1 MATPSIKYNW
11 PTFYGNGTDP
21 KGTYQLNVEVNGQ
34 QYEFIPDSVLT
45 KGMVFDDGSGVQ
57 RQYYFPQL
65 LTNETQKQI
74 QDNGI
79 RFDISSSPEAKS
91 VIDQMGATTTGI
103 LMPYGK
109 EGALPFDLGGAK
121 MYDITSVRGPIQGMG
136 NTSEGASYIMPA
148 NGAYGRYIAEDGKIT
163 TLTQTGGRSLL
174 GSVLG
179 GWVDNLTGALGIQ
192 DLATSVN
199 DFFQTDVGKAVKL
212 AALASNLSNI
222 GAQGSGSEVGSVYGP
237 DNIDVGGG
245 FNPAGVA
252 PITAET
258 ITQQIST
265 PASEQIAAEQAAA
278 QASAQQFAA
287 EQAAAQAAQ
296 QEAARIAAE
305 NAAYDQAMQDLANNY
320 VSPQFA
326 TYAAAQGLTFKQA
339 LDATRAGLLIN
350 AVTGDPLGL
359 SDVGGS
365 AGNNFANQGFAQV
378 PIPEDWKS
386 PTYTYSPVQN
396 VTFEDLFPGVSLQG
410 TQWQNMPQAQTFNEM
425 FASGQQQ
432 TPMGSPVDINQIVGS
447 ILGQSATS

>member
-57 RQYYFPQL
+57 RQYYFPKL
-65 LTNETQKQI
+65 LTNDVQKQI

-103 LMPYGK
+103 LMPYGR

-136 NTSEGASYIMPA
+136 NTSEGPSYIMPA

-163 TLTQTGGRSLL
+163 TLTQTGGSSLL
-174 GSVLG
+174 GRVLG

-199 DFFQTDVGKAVKL
+199 DFFQTDVGKALKL
-212 AALASNLSNI
+212 ASLASNLSNLATE
-222 GAQGSGSEVGSVYGP
+222 GAGSEVGSVNGP

-245 FNPAGVA
+245 FNPAA
-252 PITAET
+252 PITVDT

-265 PASEQIAAEQAAA
+265 PAAEQIAAEQAAA

-287 EQAAAQAAQ
+287 EQAAAE
-296 QEAARIAAE
+296 EASRIAAE
-305 NAAYDQAMQDLANNY
+305 NAAYDQAMQDLAKNY

-326 TYAAAQGLTFKQA
+326 TSAAAQGLTFKQG
-339 LDATRAGLLIN
+339 LDAVRAGLLIN
-350 AVTGDPLGL
+350 AITGDPLGL

-365 AGNNFANQGFAQV
+365 AGNNFATQGFAQV

>member
-1 MATPSIKYNW
+1 MAEPSIKYNW
-11 PTFYGNGTDP
+11 QTFYGNGNDP
-21 KGTYQLNVEVNGQ
+21 RGIYQLNVDVNGQ
-34 QYEFIPDSVLT
+34 NYEFIPDSVLT
-45 KGMVFDDGSGVQ
+45 KGMVFDDGSGVL

-74 QDNGI
+74 QDNAI
-79 RFDISSSPEAKS
+79 RFDIGSNPEAKS
-91 VIDQMGATTTGI
+91 RIDQMGATTTGI
-103 LMPYGK
+103 LVPAGTVNI
-109 EGALPFDLGGAK
+109 GDAK

-163 TLTQTGGRSLL
+163 TLTQTGGSSLL

-222 GAQGSGSEVGSVYGP
+222 GAEGAGSEVGGVTGP

-245 FNPAGVA
+245 FNPAAVVA
-252 PITAET
+252 PAVVPTAQAITSDIATQQVAQQTAE
-258 ITQQIST
+258 
-265 PASEQIAAEQAAA
+265 
-278 QASAQQFAA
+278 
-287 EQAAAQAAQ
+287 

-326 TYAAAQGLTFKQA
+326 TSAAAQGLTFKQG
-339 LDATRAGLLIN
+339 LDAVRSGLLVN
-350 AVTGDPLGL
+350 AITGDPLGL
-359 SDVGGS
+359 NDVGGS
-365 AGNNFANQGFAQV
+365 EGNNFATQGFSQV